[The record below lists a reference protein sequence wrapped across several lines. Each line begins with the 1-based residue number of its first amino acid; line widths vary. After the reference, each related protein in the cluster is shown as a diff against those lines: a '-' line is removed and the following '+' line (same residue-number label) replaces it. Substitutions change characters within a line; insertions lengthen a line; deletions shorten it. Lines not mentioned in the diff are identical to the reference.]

1 MAQLFLWFISGLA
14 DAALSRPPTPLP
26 RIHLFMLITAAD
38 RTPLLASMAGKQDAS
53 ARQIVSPVQQIE
65 NSNRFI
71 CNNLNREAA
80 RYTSRRGSMP
90 PPI

>member
-1 MAQLFLWFISGLA
+1 MAQLFLWLISGLA
-14 DAALSRPPTPLP
+14 VRYQGHRRP
-26 RIHLFMLITAAD
+26 RKHLFMLITAAD
-38 RTPLLASMAGKQDAS
+38 RTPLLASMAGKTDAS

-65 NSNRFI
+65 NANRFI

-80 RYTSRRGSMP
+80 RYTSRRGALP